1 MISIDDLVNSKVEEK
16 VGEMKKNSKPVS
28 IDAIID
34 SKLAE
39 KISESVPALAK
50 AVAEELRNTI
60 KQPETTED
68 GTQLLTEAQAAEM
81 CGMSTSWLALGRSK
95 EREKYEEGKGRKY
108 IPRPPFVKIGKR
120 VRYPLAG
127 VLEWKRTYSTI
138 ERENG

>member
-1 MISIDDLVNSKVEEK
+1 MQSIDE
-16 VGEMKKNSKPVS
+16 
-28 IDAIID
+28 IID

-39 KISESVPALAK
+39 KISESVPAIAK

-81 CGMSTSWLALGRSK
+81 CGMSASWLALGRSK

-120 VRYPLAG
+120 VRYPLVRYPLSG
-127 VLEWKRTYSTI
+127 VMEWKRKYSSVTL
-138 ERENG
+138 ENE